1 MKSLYASCLD
11 LTGSMQDAAY
21 VFSESVLYLVG
32 ASGAFEFQ
40 KHLKPY
46 CMTRSAKNFRLYLR
60 SQHYTSLSI
69 KLFVLQAFRGK
80 TSTNR
85 LLHLAET
92 YGISNKDRTIL
103 THLIRGNSW
112 FATVVRMHVDSKDY
126 VDSDLCLNNIERQFN
141 QVYPSVL
148 KYVKYITYNKLRFL
162 VKSTNSDYSDY
173 HGELMTKIVQAF
185 HAVVPTKM
193 GDLHLQNYLKRI
205 VHNHAINMIKSGT
218 SLKSGRII
226 SELDSS
232 GNRQFHMLCLSQNQ
246 APLDADGNAID
257 VEGQDDSAEKFEL
270 RFSISEVL
278 DRVKAS
284 ASEYRFL
291 TLLLGNEDIEFT
303 KWLRLRG
310 LCSEQ
315 HDNVD
320 VQNSVDS
327 RRYTEFVSDFL
338 RFSRES
344 TAAFLAALR
353 LQMAWT

>member
-1 MKSLYASCLD
+1 MKSLYASCFD
-11 LTGSMQDAAY
+11 LTGSVQDAAY
-21 VFSESVLYLVG
+21 VFSESVLYLIG

-46 CMTRSAKNFRLYLR
+46 CVTRSAKSFRLYLR
-60 SQHYTSLSI
+60 SQHYTSLSL
-69 KLFVLQAFRGK
+69 KLFVLQIFRGSK
-80 TSTNR
+80 STKRIQR
-85 LLHLAET
+85 LADT
-92 YGISNKDRTIL
+92 YKIAKRDCTVI
-103 THLIRGNSW
+103 THLVKGNSW
-112 FATVVRMHVDSKDY
+112 FSAVVENY
-126 VDSDLCLNNIERQFN
+126 VAEMDFCDSDLCLKNIERQFN
-141 QVYPSVL
+141 VVYLDVL
-148 KYVKYITYNKLRFL
+148 KYVKYITYKKLRFL

-193 GDLHLQNYLKRI
+193 GDAHLRNYLKRI

-218 SLKSGRII
+218 SLKSGRIV
-226 SELDSS
+226 SEMDSS

-246 APLDADGNAID
+246 APLDAEGNALD
-257 VEGQDDSAEKFEL
+257 VDGQDDSAEKFEL

-284 ASEYRFL
+284 ANEYRFL

-303 KWLRLRG
+303 KWLRIRG
-310 LCSEQ
+310 VCSEQ

-320 VQNSVDS
+320 VQNTVDS
-327 RRYTEFVSDFL
+327 RKYTELVSNFL

-344 TAAFLAALR
+344 AAAFLATLR